1 MNKGIGFS
9 AFGALLLATSAFADG
24 PRTDQV
30 VDRDVNQ
37 QERVEQGLQQGQ
49 LTTREAGQIERQ
61 ESRID
66 QTEARDLK
74 DGKLSPTEQAHIN
87 QMQNQASRDIYRDR
101 HNAVDGNP
109 DSKSSERL
117 QSDVQR
123 NVNQQQ
129 RINQGVRSGE
139 LTNKEAGSLER
150 GQAHVDR
157 AEARAGANGH
167 VNAAEQ
173 ARIQGKENH
182 QSKRIYNK
190 KHNETVRPA
199 AATSR

>member
-1 MNKGIGFS
+1 MNKRIGVCALS
-9 AFGALLLATSAFADG
+9 ALLVGASALADG

-74 DGKLSPTEQAHIN
+74 DGKLSPAEQAHIN

-101 HNAVDGNP
+101 HNAVDGNS
-109 DSKSSERL
+109 DSKSSERM

-123 NVNQQQ
+123 NLNQQQ
-129 RINQGVRSGE
+129 RIEQGGDNGT
-139 LTNKEAGSLER
+139 LTNREVGSLEA

-157 AEARAGANGH
+157 KESVAARDGH
-167 VNAAEQ
+167 VGAGEQ
-173 ARIQGKENH
+173 ARVQRSDNH
-182 QSKRIYNK
+182 QSRRIHRK
-190 KHNETVRPA
+190 KAN
-199 AATSR
+199 S